1 MFSLLSIAAAVLLV
15 VGAVAALYLRNHRTL
30 AKCSTCGALS
40 QFGYSR
46 QAESSAG
53 DIARLCLGCLMAKL
67 TGDFRRYAARALVI
81 EPAADLPC
89 YVFQPESK
97 WANSKLTEE
106 LTTLLANMES
116 TCRQCGSNANFLWI
130 TSNGLRPSTLD
141 HVFSEGP
148 SQTLLRW
155 GNARPYSVCG
165 KCCLGLIQKAIESRG
180 LTFLEVCGPGSE
192 NGVILPMGY

>member
-1 MFSLLSIAAAVLLV
+1 MFSLLSSTVAVLLV
-15 VGAVAALYLRNHRTL
+15 VGVVAALYLRKHRTL

-67 TGDFRRYAARALVI
+67 TGGFR
-81 EPAADLPC
+81 
-89 YVFQPESK
+89 
-97 WANSKLTEE
+97 
-106 LTTLLANMES
+106 
-116 TCRQCGSNANFLWI
+116 G
-130 TSNGLRPSTLD
+130 STLD
-141 HVFSEGP
+141 RVFSEGP
-148 SQTLLRW
+148 SQTLLQW

-165 KCCLGLIQKAIESRG
+165 KCCPALIQKAIESRG